1 MISKEL
7 AQIILDKVHQVI
19 PHPII
24 ICGDGGEVYA
34 ASIKSRVGNIH
45 EISRAILAGRLNESV
60 ITPEMQEEYLR
71 QGKDVR
77 NGIHIP
83 IVVRGQKIATVGITG
98 DPPDVRPYS
107 NMIKLMIELVY
118 EESLVRESIVKTHE
132 EVNDSIGE
140 LAATSQSLYAS
151 AEMIA
156 AANES
161 GQSIVHEVVEILTKV
176 KNNLML
182 IDNIAKKTN
191 LISIN
196 AAIESARAG
205 VYGRSFSVV
214 ASEIKKLSNE
224 TSEYANKITELND
237 NFAARFEDIL
247 KVINQNNAASINQKD
262 SLKVFTEKTENIK
275 SALENLLN

>member
-7 AQIILDKVHQVI
+7 AQVILDKVHQVM
-19 PHPII
+19 PHPLI
-24 ICGDGGEVYA
+24 ICGTGGEVYA
-34 ASIKSRVGNIH
+34 ASIKARVGNIH
-45 EISRAILAGRLNESV
+45 DISKSILAGRLNESV

-83 IVVRGQKIATVGITG
+83 IVVRGEKIATVGITG
-98 DPPDVRPYS
+98 DPPVVRPYS

-118 EESLVRESIVKTHE
+118 EEALVRESIVKTHE
-132 EVNDSIGE
+132 EVNESFGE

-161 GQSIVHEVVEILTKV
+161 GNSIVQEVTEILTKV

-191 LISIN
+191 LISVN

-205 VYGRSFSVV
+205 VHGRSFAVV
-214 ASEIKKLSNE
+214 ASEIKKLSND
-224 TSEYANKITELND
+224 TSEYAHKITELND
-237 NFAARFEDIL
+237 HFAAKFQDIL
-247 KVINQNNAASINQKD
+247 KIIDENHAVSFDQKE
-262 SLKVFTEKTENIK
+262 SLKVLTEKTESIK
-275 SALENLLN
+275 ESLESLLH